1 VHRRTHGLGQRLRH
15 IADAT
20 ADQTLRG
27 VGVRLR
33 EGFHAA
39 GDFREE
45 VTGFELVV
53 VFVDVGHGF
62 GKRARSVARR
72 SGDAREPSDEKRL
85 KNAPA
90 TLTFEKWE
98 AETFTA
104 SPEDRQ
110 E

>member
-1 VHRRTHGLGQRLRH
+1 
-15 IADAT
+15 
-20 ADQTLRG
+20 
-27 VGVRLR
+27 
-33 EGFHAA
+33 
-39 GDFREE
+39 
-45 VTGFELVV
+45 
-53 VFVDVGHGF
+53 
-62 GKRARSVARR
+62 VARR